1 MQVRIFKKLEHL
13 LSKIQ
18 IKIDRGQFRGYFF
31 DHIYVDG
38 FVDNFGD
45 KPDNLTILFC
55 PNHHHQRK

>member
-31 DHIYVDG
+31 DHNYVDG

-45 KPDNLTILFC
+45 KPDNL
-55 PNHHHQRK
+55 